1 MALSYFCTNSWVLKN
16 DKFLQLRRQVPTCD
30 SMHFYLNEFEN
41 MDFREFYEKAQW
53 GARLYLLKEGA
64 DTFPRARRHY
74 IR

>member
-1 MALSYFCTNSWVLKN
+1 MALSYFTTNSWVLKN
-16 DKFLQLRRQVPTCD
+16 DNLQQLRTQVPTCD
-30 SMHFYLNEFEN
+30 SMHFCLNEFEN
-41 MDFREFYEKAQW
+41 LDIIQYLKNGSW